1 MILALD
7 LGTRTG
13 YAYDDLIGFESGW
26 VDFKTKRMESPG
38 MRYVRFKQ
46 WLESHTPAP
55 KVIVFEEVRRHAGTT
70 AAHVYGGF
78 LAHLTAFCA
87 EEGVE
92 YVGVPVGT
100 IKKFATGKG
109 NASKEMMIFAA
120 QTAGRDITDDNEAD
134 AYWILMYAKKELGL

>member
-13 YAYDDLIGFESGW
+13 YAWRRGDRIEHGFI
-26 VDFKTKRMESPG
+26 DFKTKRMESPG

-46 WLESHTPAP
+46 WLNRYSPNIEN
-55 KVIVFEEVRRHAGTT
+55 IVFEEVRRHIGTT

-78 LAHLTAFCA
+78 LSHLTAFCA
-87 EEGVE
+87 ENEIE

-109 NASKEMMIFAA
+109 NANKNMMILAA
-120 QTAGRDITDDNEAD
+120 RKAGRDIVDDNEAD
-134 AYWILMYAKKELGL
+134 AYWILQYAIQELEL